1 MEDLA
6 FYNLRYKAVR
16 LLITILA
23 NVVIYRLL
31 TRDAL
36 GLRSMCVCVCVC
48 VRVRACVRACLVIQ
62 GRPRVSNRY
71 ITTFASMV
79 ISRLTALQPSL

>member
-6 FYNLRYKAVR
+6 PYNDGCKAVS

-36 GLRSMCVCVCVC
+36 GLLSVCVFVCLFVCVCVC
-48 VRVRACVRACLVIQ
+48 VRVCVRVCVCA
-62 GRPRVSNRY
+62 
-71 ITTFASMV
+71 
-79 ISRLTALQPSL
+79 

>member
-6 FYNLRYKAVR
+6 PYNHGCKAVS

-36 GLRSMCVCVCVC
+36 GLGSTRMHVHMHA
-48 VRVRACVRACLVIQ
+48 RMHARTQARTQTHTHIRTHA
-62 GRPRVSNRY
+62 R
-71 ITTFASMV
+71 TH
-79 ISRLTALQPSL
+79 SRTW

>member
-6 FYNLRYKAVR
+6 PYNHGCKAVS

-23 NVVIYRLL
+23 NVVINRLV

-36 GLRSMCVCVCVC
+36 GLGSRHTHRHTWKSNGTRDLYMRSKRDVKC
-48 VRVRACVRACLVIQ
+48 
-62 GRPRVSNRY
+62 
-71 ITTFASMV
+71 
-79 ISRLTALQPSL
+79 

>member
-6 FYNLRYKAVR
+6 SYNHGCKAVS

-31 TRDAL
+31 TRDAPWITKHTHTHY
-36 GLRSMCVCVCVC
+36 
-48 VRVRACVRACLVIQ
+48 VIQ
-62 GRPRVSNRY
+62 AHTPT
-71 ITTFASMV
+71 ITE
-79 ISRLTALQPSL
+79 

>member
-6 FYNLRYKAVR
+6 PYNHGCKAVS

-36 GLRSMCVCVCVC
+36 GLLSTHTHTH
-48 VRVRACVRACLVIQ
+48 LVIQ
-62 GRPRVSNRY
+62 GRLEL
-71 ITTFASMV
+71 V
-79 ISRLTALQPSL
+79 IDI

>member
-6 FYNLRYKAVR
+6 PYNDGCKAVS

-31 TRDAL
+31 TR
-36 GLRSMCVCVCVC
+36 GRPWITKCVCACVC
-48 VRVRACVRACLVIQ
+48 AYLVIQ
-62 GRPRVSNRY
+62 GRLKL
-71 ITTFASMV
+71 V
-79 ISRLTALQPSL
+79 IDI

>member
-6 FYNLRYKAVR
+6 SYNHGCKAVR

-23 NVVIYRLL
+23 SVVIYRLL

-36 GLRSMCVCVCVC
+36 GLGSTHTHTHTHTHTLGNP
-48 VRVRACVRACLVIQ
+48 RAHATY
-62 GRPRVSNRY
+62 NRE
-71 ITTFASMV
+71 V
-79 ISRLTALQPSL
+79 HEL

>member
-6 FYNLRYKAVR
+6 PYNHGCKAVS

-36 GLRSMCVCVCVC
+36 GLRSTHTRTHTHMHTHF
-48 VRVRACVRACLVIQ
+48 LIQ
-62 GRPRVSNRY
+62 GRLEL
-71 ITTFASMV
+71 V
-79 ISRLTALQPSL
+79 IEI

>member
-6 FYNLRYKAVR
+6 PYNNGCKAVS

-23 NVVIYRLL
+23 NVVIFRLL

-36 GLRSMCVCVCVC
+36 GLGSVCVSE
-48 VRVRACVRACLVIQ
+48 RACVHARVCMRLCVCTRTCVSACVCAC
-62 GRPRVSNRY
+62 VC
-71 ITTFASMV
+71 AC
-79 ISRLTALQPSL
+79 A

>member
-6 FYNLRYKAVR
+6 PYNDGCKAVS

-31 TRDAL
+31 TR
-36 GLRSMCVCVCVC
+36 
-48 VRVRACVRACLVIQ
+48 
-62 GRPRVSNRY
+62 GRPWITKHTHTLCNPSAHAHYNR
-71 ITTFASMV
+71 I
-79 ISRLTALQPSL
+79 INQL

>member
-6 FYNLRYKAVR
+6 PYNHGCKAVS

-23 NVVIYRLL
+23 NVVINRIL

-36 GLRSMCVCVCVC
+36 GLGSTHTHTH
-48 VRVRACVRACLVIQ
+48 LEIQ
-62 GRPRVSNRY
+62 GHTRF
-71 ITTFASMV
+71 ITIVTKSFKS
-79 ISRLTALQPSL
+79 

>member
-6 FYNLRYKAVR
+6 PYNDGCKAVS

-31 TRDAL
+31 TR
-36 GLRSMCVCVCVC
+36 
-48 VRVRACVRACLVIQ
+48 
-62 GRPRVSNRY
+62 GRPW
-71 ITTFASMV
+71 ITKHTCTHTHIHIHAHTHIHTHTHTHAHTHTHTM
-79 ISRLTALQPSL
+79 

>member
-6 FYNLRYKAVR
+6 PYNHGCKAGS

-36 GLRSMCVCVCVC
+36 GLGSVCMCVCVRVCARACVCASACVCVCVC
-48 VRVRACVRACLVIQ
+48 VFACV
-62 GRPRVSNRY
+62 
-71 ITTFASMV
+71 
-79 ISRLTALQPSL
+79 

>member
-6 FYNLRYKAVR
+6 FYKQRYKAVS

-31 TRDAL
+31 TR
-36 GLRSMCVCVCVC
+36 
-48 VRVRACVRACLVIQ
+48 
-62 GRPRVSNRY
+62 GRPW
-71 ITTFASMV
+71 ITKHTHAHAHTHTHA
-79 ISRLTALQPSL
+79 RTHTPT

>member
-6 FYNLRYKAVR
+6 SYNHGCKAVS

-23 NVVIYRLL
+23 NVVINRLL

-36 GLRSMCVCVCVC
+36 GLGSTHTHTHTHTHTNTH
-48 VRVRACVRACLVIQ
+48 LEIQ
-62 GRPRVSNRY
+62 GN
-71 ITTFASMV
+71 T
-79 ISRLTALQPSL
+79 RLIYEK

>member
-6 FYNLRYKAVR
+6 PYNDGCKAVS

-31 TRDAL
+31 TR
-36 GLRSMCVCVCVC
+36 GRPWITKHTHTH
-48 VRVRACVRACLVIQ
+48 LVIQ
-62 GRPRVSNRY
+62 GRLEL
-71 ITTFASMV
+71 V
-79 ISRLTALQPSL
+79 IDI